1 MRFVAIVGLLGVLS
15 GCGPATE
22 AEAPA
27 NADQVEQLAPP
38 ETWCNSYKTQQ
49 YCPTY
54 AGCYWVSTNPVG
66 TQCTAK
72 AVEM

>member
-1 MRFVAIVGLLGVLS
+1 MRFVAMVGLLGVLS

-22 AEAPA
+22 AEAPV
-27 NADQVEQLAPP
+27 NAGQVEQQAPP

-54 AGCYWVSTNPVG
+54 AGCYWLSTNPVG
-66 TQCTAK
+66 TKCTAK